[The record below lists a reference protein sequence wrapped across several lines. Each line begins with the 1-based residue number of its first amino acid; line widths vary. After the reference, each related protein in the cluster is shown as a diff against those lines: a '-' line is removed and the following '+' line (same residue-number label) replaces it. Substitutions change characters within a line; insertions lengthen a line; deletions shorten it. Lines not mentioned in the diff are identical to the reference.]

1 MKVQEIETAIAALN
15 ALKWSLE
22 QEYMD
27 NGGEVTEQTIASEEQ
42 IETMKSLLSSEGV
55 DSLGRWMK
63 SVEDETKSFKAER
76 DFVNRRIKAND
87 NLLEYIKGLVNRV
100 LVATE
105 QEKVKGTF
113 YSFTATTSETT
124 SVDKDALNKKYLEAV
139 ENKLRGGKN
148 PVIPAD
154 VTITLGASIKN
165 VPDGAEI
172 PAYYL
177 HNSKPSVRF
186 TKPRASKEDKS

>member
-1 MKVQEIETAIAALN
+1 MKVQEIENAIAALN

-124 SVDKDALNKKYLEAV
+124 SVDKETLNNTFLEAV
-139 ENKLRGGKN
+139 EKKLRGGKK

-154 VTITLGASIKN
+154 VTITLGASIKS
-165 VPDGAEI
+165 VPEGTEI

-177 HNSKPSVRF
+177 RNSKPSVRF
-186 TKPRASKEDKS
+186 TKPRASKEVQ

>member
-1 MKVQEIETAIAALN
+1 MKVQEIEYAIAMLN

-27 NGGEVTEQTIASEEQ
+27 NGGEVTEQTIESEER
-42 IETMKSLLSSEGV
+42 IESMKSLLSSEGV

-63 SVEDETKSFKAER
+63 SVEDETKSYKAER

-113 YSFTATTSETT
+113 YSFAATTSETT
-124 SVDKDALNKKYLEAV
+124 SVDKEILNDLFLEAV
-139 ENKLRGGKN
+139 DKKLRGGKN
-148 PVIPAD
+148 PVIPVD

-165 VPDGAEI
+165 VPEGAEI

-186 TKPRASKEDKS
+186 TKPRASKEEKS

>member
-1 MKVQEIETAIAALN
+1 MKVQEIENAIAMLN

-22 QEYMD
+22 QEYME
-27 NGGEVTEQTIASEEQ
+27 NGGEVTEQTIESEER
-42 IETMKSLLSSEGV
+42 IIAMKSLLSSEGV

-63 SVEDETKSFKAER
+63 SVEDETKSYKAER
-76 DFVNRRIKAND
+76 DFANRRIKAND
-87 NLLEYIKGLVNRV
+87 NLLEYIKGLVNKV

-124 SVDKDALNKKYLEAV
+124 SVDKETLNNTFLEAV
-139 ENKLRGGKN
+139 EKKLRGGKK
-148 PVIPAD
+148 PVIPSD

-165 VPDGAEI
+165 VPEGAKI

-177 HNSKPSVRF
+177 KNSKPSVRF
-186 TKPRASKEDKS
+186 TKPRASKEV

>member
-1 MKVQEIETAIAALN
+1 MKVQEIENAIAMLN

-22 QEYMD
+22 QEYID
-27 NGGEVTEQTIASEEQ
+27 NGGEVTEQTIESEER
-42 IETMKSLLSSEGV
+42 IEAMKSLLSSEGV

-63 SVEDETKSFKAER
+63 SVEDETKSYKAER

-105 QEKVKGTF
+105 QEKIKGTF

-124 SVDKDALNKKYLEAV
+124 SVDKETLNNIFLEAV
-139 ENKLRGGKN
+139 EKKLRGGKN

-165 VPDGAEI
+165 VPEGAEI

-177 HNSKPSVRF
+177 RNSKPSVRF
-186 TKPRASKEDKS
+186 TKPRASKEDK

>member
-1 MKVQEIETAIAALN
+1 MNNNDIKTAIAALSE
-15 ALKWSLE
+15 AMYLLE
-22 QEYMD
+22 EEYIE
-27 NGGEVTEQTIASEEQ
+27 NGGEVTDYTTAMEGN
-42 IETMKSLLSSEGV
+42 IERMKVLLTTEGV
-55 DSLGRWMK
+55 DSLGRWLK
-63 SVEDETKSFKAER
+63 SKEDQIKSLKAEKDSVMR
-76 DFVNRRIKAND
+76 QIKSCETTI
-87 NLLEYIKGLVNRV
+87 EYIKTMVNHV

-105 QEKVKGTF
+105 QDKVKGTF

-124 SVDKDALNKKYLEAV
+124 SVDKETLNNTFLEAV
-139 ENKLRGGKN
+139 EKKLRGGKN

-165 VPDGAEI
+165 VPEGAEI

-186 TKPRASKEDKS
+186 TKPRASKEV

>member
-1 MKVQEIETAIAALN
+1 MKVQEIENAIAMLN

-22 QEYMD
+22 QEYME
-27 NGGEVTEQTIASEEQ
+27 NGGEVTEQTIESEER
-42 IETMKSLLSSEGV
+42 IIVMKSLLSSEGV

-63 SVEDETKSFKAER
+63 SVEDETKSYKAER
-76 DFVNRRIKAND
+76 DFANRRIKAND
-87 NLLEYIKGLVNRV
+87 NLLEYIKGLVNKV

-124 SVDKDALNKKYLEAV
+124 SVDKETLNNTFLEAV
-139 ENKLRGGKN
+139 EKKLRGGKK
-148 PVIPAD
+148 PVIPSD

-165 VPDGAEI
+165 VPEGAKI

-177 HNSKPSVRF
+177 KNSKPSVRF
-186 TKPRASKEDKS
+186 TKPRASKEV